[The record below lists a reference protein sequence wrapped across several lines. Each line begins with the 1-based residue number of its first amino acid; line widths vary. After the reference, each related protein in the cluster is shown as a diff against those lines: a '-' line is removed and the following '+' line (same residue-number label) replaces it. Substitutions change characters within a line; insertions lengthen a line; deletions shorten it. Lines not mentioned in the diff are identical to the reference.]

1 MTFRRIIINSTKA
14 EEARKLFVIKKELI
28 HDKEPKNQEKNQE
41 KIDGINK
48 ELRKISYHIFYI
60 DLETEKFLNH
70 KTDLKQYYQNV
81 TSYHKPEV
89 KQNFADT
96 LNSVQ
101 GFVSG
106 FEKRIAPF
114 RRTTE
119 TLERLR
125 ELRDE
130 VIAGITYKMKK
141 NEAIQVIEKL
151 GGRPE
156 AVSVYEKQIR
166 EAEKAKN
173 QAKEN
178 GKPGE
183 GKENE
188 KGKPEIKPKNMIKP

>member
-1 MTFRRIIINSTKA
+1 
-14 EEARKLFVIKKELI
+14 
-28 HDKEPKNQEKNQE
+28 
-41 KIDGINK
+41 
-48 ELRKISYHIFYI
+48 
-60 DLETEKFLNH
+60 
-70 KTDLKQYYQNV
+70 
-81 TSYHKPEV
+81 
-89 KQNFADT
+89 
-96 LNSVQ
+96 
-101 GFVSG
+101 
-106 FEKRIAPF
+106 
-114 RRTTE
+114 
-119 TLERLR
+119 
-125 ELRDE
+125 
-130 VIAGITYKMKK
+130 MKK